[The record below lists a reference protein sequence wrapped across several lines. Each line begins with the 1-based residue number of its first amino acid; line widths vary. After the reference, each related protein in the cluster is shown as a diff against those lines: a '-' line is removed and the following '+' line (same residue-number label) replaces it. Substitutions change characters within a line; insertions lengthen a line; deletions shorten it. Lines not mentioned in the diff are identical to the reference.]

1 MFILNQEPEDRPFAW
16 LRTILSRIETKLRDE
31 SLPAKELA
39 PLRQAA
45 QIVAVASDLLTQT
58 KGFNFVESDL
68 HELGLALATKFEKL
82 GSERGGEQAASV
94 AATWRALASVCKPGF
109 MIVDGSGEQN
119 FKRHVNFLSTFANML
134 LLLVMVGKVQRE
146 LVPMFIGMASGMTA
160 NLSVLS
166 Q

>member
-1 MFILNQEPEDRPFAW
+1 MLILNQDPEDRPFAW
-16 LRTILSRIETKLRDE
+16 LRPVLSRIETKLRDE

-58 KGFNFVESDL
+58 KGFDFVEHDL
-68 HELGLALATKFEKL
+68 HELSMALAAKFEKL
-82 GSERGGEQAASV
+82 GGEQAASV
-94 AATWRALASVCKPGF
+94 AATWRALASVCQPGF
-109 MIVDGSGEQN
+109 IEGGSYSQS
-119 FKRHVNFLSTFANML
+119 FRKQVNFLSTFANML
-134 LLLVMVGKVQRE
+134 LLLVMMGKVQRE
-146 LVPMFIGMASGMTA
+146 LVPMFIGMASDMTA